1 MTPVDAATLVSPM
14 PNLDP
19 DPARADWRPALD
31 FLTGGQCFV
40 LTTHIHSDGDGLGS
54 QSALAHALLA
64 LGKRVA
70 ILNPTP
76 VEEVYT
82 YLMEGLDS
90 RCAPDLEQARSL
102 ICDQADRAVVLDVS
116 TRERTGAL
124 DPLFRERNLP
134 QLVIDHHVSSEY
146 SGALGYIFPR
156 SGSTGEVI
164 YQLIRA
170 LGLELDPLMARALY
184 TAIYTDTGGFSNTAT
199 SGRNLDIAAACVTA
213 GADPVWIH
221 DRIHQQ
227 HPLGRLRLM
236 GRMLEDLRPLAGG
249 LIHSSAIT
257 LEMFRETGTGREHTE
272 GFVSNGLKVAG
283 SEISLLFTETG
294 PASCKVSL
302 RSKGRFDVN
311 ALAGRFGGGGHRN
324 AAGLTLALPLAEAR
338 TLVESAT
345 VELVLAAAPSTRAAA
360 R

>member
-1 MTPVDAATLVSPM
+1 MNPVEQPTPVSPL
-14 PNLDP
+14 PILDP
-19 DPARADWRPALD
+19 DPARADWAPALE
-31 FLTGGQCFV
+31 FIRSGHSFI

-54 QSALAHALLA
+54 QSALAHALKA
-64 LGKRVA
+64 LGKSVR

-76 VEEVYT
+76 VEEVYS
-82 YLMEGLDS
+82 YLMEGLDCH
-90 RCAPDLEQARSL
+90 CAPDADQARALLPDSG
-102 ICDQADRAVVLDVS
+102 DRAVILDVS

-170 LGLELDPLMARALY
+170 LELELDPLMARALY

-249 LIHSSAIT
+249 RIHSSAIT
-257 LEMFRETGTGREHTE
+257 LEMFRQTGTGREHTE

-294 PASCKVSL
+294 PSSCKVSL
-302 RSKGRFDVN
+302 RSKGRYDVN

-338 TLVESAT
+338 TLVETAA
-345 VELVLAAAPSTRAAA
+345 VELVTAEGASTGAAA